1 MSLLLWL
8 KFLYFL
14 RIFKSTGY
22 LIKIIITV
30 CVEMRDFLLILLLT
44 IMAFGDSMR
53 AISTSNLPHH
63 MFIGSWLESFTYV
76 YRMILGNF
84 NTDPTILEGGPIVLP
99 EGEAY
104 SDPENGIGMIAPYFT
119 WGIFYLCTVFNM
131 IIMLNLLVAI
141 ISESFARINQ

>member
-22 LIKIIITV
+22 LIKIIIAV
-30 CVEMRDFLLILLLT
+30 CVDMRHFLLILLLT

-53 AISTSNLPHH
+53 AISTSNLPQH

-84 NTDPTILEGGPIVLP
+84 NTDQTILEGGPIVLP
-99 EGEAY
+99 EG
-104 SDPENGIGMIAPYFT
+104 
-119 WGIFYLCTVFNM
+119 
-131 IIMLNLLVAI
+131 
-141 ISESFARINQ
+141 